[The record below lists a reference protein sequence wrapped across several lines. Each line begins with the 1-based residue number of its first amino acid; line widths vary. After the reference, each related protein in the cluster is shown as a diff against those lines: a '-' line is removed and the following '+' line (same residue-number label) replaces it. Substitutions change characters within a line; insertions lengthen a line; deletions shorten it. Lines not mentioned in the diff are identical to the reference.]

1 VTDRT
6 MTSVSARR
14 RPRPVTVP
22 ALAAALA
29 AAAVLAACSG
39 PPPAGTTPPSPAAVA
54 APAAPAVPAA
64 APEPVLTPVVAEV
77 PVAPVPVLGE
87 DERTHLVYELA
98 LVNFTPTPAT
108 VERVETL
115 GPAGEVL
122 GVLAGADLAARLKP
136 TGGTAYGPVL
146 AGGQHGMLFVHVALP
161 PGTPAPASLTHRLT
175 ARIGDQPVTETVA
188 PTPVDARRLP
198 VLAPPLAGE
207 GVLAADGCCDAVRH
221 TRAALP
227 INGAPTLA
235 QRFAIDYER
244 VGPDGRIYAGARE
257 DLRSYRIYG
266 NEAYAVADGTVV
278 STLDGQPEQ
287 VPGAY
292 PEDIPIALADG
303 NHLVLDI
310 GDGFFVTYAHLQPGS
325 LRVRPGDRVARG
337 QVVGLVGN
345 TGNSIAPH
353 LHLHVTDGPSSVGSQ
368 GLPYLIDEFTL
379 TGRVASTAAFDR
391 AEAEGVPV
399 EPAPGIA
406 PTPLRDRLVLDQ
418 SIVTYRRP

>member
-1 VTDRT
+1 
-6 MTSVSARR
+6 MSPRR

-22 ALAAALA
+22 VLAAALA
-29 AAAVLAACSG
+29 VLAVLAACAG
-39 PPPAGTTPPSPAAVA
+39 PPSAGPAPSSAPSSAAVSPVAA
-54 APAAPAVPAA
+54 APA

-98 LVNFTPTPAT
+98 LVNFTPSPAT
-108 VERVETL
+108 IEQVETV

-122 GVLAGADLAARLKP
+122 GVLAGGDLAARLRP
-136 TGGTAYGPVL
+136 TGGEAYGPEL
-146 AGGQHGMLFVHVALP
+146 AGGQHGMLFLHVALP
-161 PGTPAPASLTHRLT
+161 PGTLAPPSLTHRLT
-175 ARIGDQPVTETVA
+175 ARIGGAPVTETVA

-227 INGAPTLA
+227 INGSPTLA
-235 QRFAIDYER
+235 QRYAIDYER
-244 VGPDGRIYAGARE
+244 VGPDGRIYAGPRE

-266 NEAYAVADGTVV
+266 NEVFAVAEGTVV
-278 STLDGQPEQ
+278 TTLDGQPEQ
-287 VPGAY
+287 VPGRY
-292 PEDIPIALADG
+292 PEDIPITLADG
-303 NHLVLDI
+303 NYVLLDV
-310 GDGFFVTYAHLQPGS
+310 GNGFYVTYAHLQTGS
-325 LRVRPGDRVARG
+325 VRVRPGDRVRAG
-337 QVVGLVGN
+337 DVVGLVGN
-345 TGNSIAPH
+345 TGNSVAPH

-379 TGRVASTAAFDR
+379 TGRVASTTAFDR

-399 EPAPGIA
+399 ELTPGIA
-406 PTPLRDRLVLDQ
+406 PTPFRDRMVLDQ
-418 SIVTYRRP
+418 AIVTYRRP